1 LWNVGARAL
10 FNVAPGSQGSLDGR
24 HAPLRVTHAHR
35 VCVCFLIVGDLL
47 TQPLARY
54 WTARLD
60 LSF

>member
-1 LWNVGARAL
+1 
-10 FNVAPGSQGSLDGR
+10 
-24 HAPLRVTHAHR
+24 
-35 VCVCFLIVGDLL
+35 VCFLIVGDLL